1 MIVTREPVITRDF
14 SLAWLAS
21 FFEGLSWSLFIH
33 LPGFLADLGASEA
46 EIGLIFGI
54 AAVAA
59 VGVRPF
65 VGQALDRFGRMPV
78 IYIGNV
84 VNVGSILLYLTVSA
98 IGPWVYA
105 VRIIHGIGLATLFS
119 AFFTYGADVVPE
131 SRRTEGFALFG
142 VSGLLPIAAAGVIG
156 DIVLSVAGFRELF
169 LTAAAMAAISLV
181 ISLMLRE
188 RRPQQREGRAR
199 RGFFS
204 VLEQQTLRPVWLM
217 AGGMAFVVTAFFT
230 FLRTYVDETGVGS
243 VGLFF
248 AMYGA
253 AAIILRIG
261 FGWVPDRIGQKRVL
275 FPSMGSLAAG
285 LMVLSLA
292 TGSVHIA
299 VAGVLCGVGHG
310 YGFPIM
316 SGMVVSRALDED
328 RGSAVSIFTALFDL
342 GTLVGGPVL
351 GVIISIFGYTT
362 MFTFAAAA
370 IVGASFAFATWD
382 RRMLGARAA
391 AEAAVAG

>member
-1 MIVTREPVITRDF
+1 MIREPVITRDF

-21 FFEGLSWSLFIH
+21 FFEGLSWALFIH
-33 LPGFLADLGASEA
+33 LPGFLEDLGASEA

-59 VGVRPF
+59 VGVRPW
-65 VGQALDRFGRMPV
+65 VGQALDHFGRMPV
-78 IYIGNV
+78 IYVGNV
-84 VNVGSILLYLTVSA
+84 VNLGSILLYLTVSS
-98 IGPWVYA
+98 IGPWVYL

-156 DIVLSVAGFRELF
+156 DIVLNIAGFRELF
-169 LTAAAMAAISLV
+169 ITAAVCAGIALGISLP
-181 ISLMLRE
+181 LKE
-188 RRPQQREGRAR
+188 RKPAQREGLAR
-199 RGFFS
+199 RGFLS
-204 VLEQQTLRPVWLM
+204 VVTQQTLRPVWLM
-217 AGGMAFVVTAFFT
+217 AGGLAFVLTAYFT

-248 AMYGA
+248 ATYGA
-253 AAIILRIG
+253 AAIILRVG
-261 FGWVPDRIGQKRVL
+261 LGWVPDRVGQKLVL

-285 LMVLSLA
+285 FMVLSIA

-299 VAGVLCGVGHG
+299 VAGVLCGIGHG
-310 YGFPIM
+310 YGFPIL

-342 GTLVGGPVL
+342 GTLIGGPVL
-351 GVIISIFGYTT
+351 GIIISRFGYAT
-362 MFTFAAAA
+362 MFTVAAVA
-370 IVGASFAFATWD
+370 IVTASFVFAGWD
-382 RRMLGARAA
+382 RRMLQARAA
-391 AEAAVAG
+391 IDATAAS

>member
-1 MIVTREPVITRDF
+1 MIREPVITRDF

-21 FFEGLSWSLFIH
+21 FFEGLSWALFIH
-33 LPGFLADLGASEA
+33 LPGFLDDLGASEA

-59 VGVRPF
+59 VGVRPL
-65 VGQALDRFGRMPV
+65 VGQALDHFGRMPV
-78 IYIGNV
+78 IYVGNV
-84 VNVGSILLYLTVSA
+84 VNVGSILLYFTVSA
-98 IGPWVYA
+98 IGPWVYV
-105 VRIIHGIGLATLFS
+105 VRVIHGIGLATLFS

-156 DIVLSVAGFRELF
+156 DIVLNVAGFRELF
-169 LTAAAMAAISLV
+169 LTAALMAGIALV
-181 ISLMLRE
+181 ISLPLPE
-188 RRPQQREGRAR
+188 RKPEQREGLAR
-199 RGFFS
+199 GGFFS
-204 VLEQQTLRPVWLM
+204 VVRQRTLRPVWLM
-217 AGGMAFVVTAFFT
+217 AWGMAFVLTAYFT
-230 FLRTYVDETGVGS
+230 FLRTFVDETNVGS

-248 AMYGA
+248 ATYGA

-261 FGWVPDRIGQKRVL
+261 LGWVPDRVGQKRVL

-285 LMVLSLA
+285 FLVLSVA
-292 TGSVHIA
+292 TGSGHVAI
-299 VAGVLCGVGHG
+299 AGVLCGIGHG
-310 YGFPIM
+310 YGFPIL

-342 GTLVGGPVL
+342 GTLIGGPVL
-351 GVIISIFGYTT
+351 GVIISGFGYAT

-370 IVGASFAFATWD
+370 IVAASFVFAAWD
-382 RRMLGARAA
+382 RRVLAARDAA
-391 AEAAVAG
+391 NAATAG